1 MINKQDDE
9 NELIWGEISNIDIL
23 KKLYR
28 DKKLNDMSEA
38 EINQMLEDLI

>member
-1 MINKQDDE
+1 MINKLDDE

-23 KKLYR
+23 KKLYL